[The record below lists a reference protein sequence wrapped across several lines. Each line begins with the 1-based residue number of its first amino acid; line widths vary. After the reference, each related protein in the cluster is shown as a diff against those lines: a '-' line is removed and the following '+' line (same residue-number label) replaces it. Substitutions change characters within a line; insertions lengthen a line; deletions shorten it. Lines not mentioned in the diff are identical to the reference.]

1 MNTTTEKL
9 TTILVHRPFYNF
21 SNYSTDNCLLFFNV
35 ASFSRLL
42 NFTSPYTIIYQS
54 NADIKKKLLP
64 LQRFRRIKILSI
76 YYKENR
82 KTKLSVTEI
91 TGLRV
96 YIPLR
101 T

>member
-1 MNTTTEKL
+1 MNIFTPA
-9 TTILVHRPFYNF
+9 IH
-21 SNYSTDNCLLFFNV
+21 
-35 ASFSRLL
+35 SFIRV
-42 NFTSPYTIIYQS
+42 YTIIYQS
-54 NADIKKKLLP
+54 YAVIKNKLLS

>member
-1 MNTTTEKL
+1 M
-9 TTILVHRPFYNF
+9 
-21 SNYSTDNCLLFFNV
+21 
-35 ASFSRLL
+35 RL
-42 NFTSPYTIIYQS
+42 Y
-54 NADIKKKLLP
+54 IKVMQISKKLLP

>member
-1 MNTTTEKL
+1 MNIFTPA
-9 TTILVHRPFYNF
+9 IH
-21 SNYSTDNCLLFFNV
+21 
-35 ASFSRLL
+35 SFIRV
-42 NFTSPYTIIYQS
+42 YTIIYQS
-54 NADIKKKLLP
+54 YAVIKNKLLS

-82 KTKLSVTEI
+82 KTKLSVIEI